1 VNSTA
6 EPQVRNMTE
15 FGAKYGPVAVVT
27 GAARGIGA
35 GFARVLAA
43 RGLDLILTDIDAE
56 ALRHTATDIGRRTA
70 RRVKTTTLD
79 MTDPEAPQAL
89 SDFSSSDDIGLVV
102 ANHLRPGGSW
112 RVLDTDLDQLHAQL
126 GCNVRAYIDLAH
138 VFGRRL
144 RDRGSGGLILMSSL
158 TAVVGAPFV
167 TTYGASKAFILAFGS
182 GLGYELGAFGVDVL
196 TLVPSSVNTETYQK
210 SARKPSRIFPA
221 MEVDEFVVAGLSS
234 LGRRWVA
241 IPGRRNV
248 LAAAVLTRLLP
259 RQYATSIMGRNMQ
272 TMLETG

>member
-1 VNSTA
+1 
-6 EPQVRNMTE
+6 
-15 FGAKYGPVAVVT
+15 
-27 GAARGIGA
+27 
-35 GFARVLAA
+35 
-43 RGLDLILTDIDAE
+43 
-56 ALRHTATDIGRRTA
+56 
-70 RRVKTTTLD
+70 
-79 MTDPEAPQAL
+79 
-89 SDFSSSDDIGLVV
+89 
-102 ANHLRPGGSW
+102 
-112 RVLDTDLDQLHAQL
+112 
-126 GCNVRAYIDLAH
+126 
-138 VFGRRL
+138 
-144 RDRGSGGLILMSSL
+144 MSSL

-248 LAAAVLTRLLP
+248 LTAAVLTRLLP